1 MYPVCIAWSEAHWS
15 CAAFR
20 QRWMDLNLF
29 SMLILRARFNQL
41 HSRGWDKIEQ
51 LTGWLPNAATS
62 NKTATLVAPPKRID
76 TWIGWRI
83 TRSGKA
89 GWICLCNISVGTL
102 CHLAREDKFLQTNQ
116 VWGQTLIQSRRRCKT
131 CICMQQ
137 LSVETYVYSVFP
149 CRFKQHGEILKRRQ
163 TWRKVQQF
171 FGLIKT
177 PSKRGI
183 MSIKQHGYRA

>member
-1 MYPVCIAWSEAHWS
+1 MYPVCVAWSEAHWS

-116 VWGQTLIQSRRRCKT
+116 VWGQTLIEQK
-131 CICMQQ
+131 
-137 LSVETYVYSVFP
+137 
-149 CRFKQHGEILKRRQ
+149 
-163 TWRKVQQF
+163 KVQNMHMHATTVCGNICLF
-171 FGLIKT
+171 SI
-177 PSKRGI
+177 S
-183 MSIKQHGYRA
+183 MSIQAAWWDIKKAADVKKGPAVLWSD

>member
-1 MYPVCIAWSEAHWS
+1 MYPVCVAWSEARWS

-41 HSRGWDKIEQ
+41 HSRGWDKIKQ

-89 GWICLCNISVGTL
+89 GWICLCNISAGTL

-137 LSVETYVYSVFP
+137 LSVETYVLFS
-149 CRFKQHGEILKRRQ
+149 I
-163 TWRKVQQF
+163 
-171 FGLIKT
+171 
-177 PSKRGI
+177 S
-183 MSIKQHGYRA
+183 MSIQAAWWDIKKAADVKKGPAVLWSD